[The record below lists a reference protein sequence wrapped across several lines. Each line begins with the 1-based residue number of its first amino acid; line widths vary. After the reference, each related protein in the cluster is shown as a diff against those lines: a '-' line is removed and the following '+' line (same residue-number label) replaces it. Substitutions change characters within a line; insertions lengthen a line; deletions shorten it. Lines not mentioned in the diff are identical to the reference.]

1 LGVAEEETKVPR
13 EAASDL
19 EKLADRLLG
28 AIEDLGGPDADDLNE
43 ALPAFVDQAV
53 SFVRRYH
60 RLEIDLQ
67 TPAPEEPVLFVAN
80 HGFGGIFDL
89 NVMAS
94 NAALEDLDLDR
105 PVIFL
110 THQLAWTLG
119 VGRVIE
125 HLGARP
131 ASTESAEAAFAEGS
145 HVMVFPGG
153 DVEAAKS
160 FSHRNEVIFGGRSGF
175 ARLAMEQKVPIIP
188 IVTAGAGESLL
199 VLSDG
204 KSLAKK
210 LKLDKLLRLKALP
223 VSLSFPWGLSVGAV
237 GQLPYL
243 PLPTKLRTTVLPKMT
258 PKKGEEAAE
267 FAGRVQT
274 AMQDAMTEMTAN
286 RRPLLG

>member
-1 LGVAEEETKVPR
+1 VSDEEAKVPR
-13 EAASDL
+13 ESATEL
-19 EKLADRLLG
+19 QKLADRLLG
-28 AIEDLGGPDADDLNE
+28 AIEDLGGPDSDDLDE
-43 ALPAFVDQAV
+43 ALPEFLNQAV

-67 TPAPEEPVLFVAN
+67 AAAPKEPVLFVAN

-105 PVIFL
+105 PVTFL
-110 THQLAWTLG
+110 VHQLAWTLG

-125 HLGARP
+125 HMGARP
-131 ASTESAEAAFAEGS
+131 ASVESATEAFANGN

-153 DVEAAKS
+153 DIEAAKS
-160 FSHRNEVIFGGRSGF
+160 FAHRNEVIFGGRTGF
-175 ARLAMEQKVPIIP
+175 ARLAIDQKVPIIP

-210 LKLDKLLRLKALP
+210 LKLDKLLRIKALP

-243 PLPTKLRTTVLPKMT
+243 PLPTKLRTTVLPAMK
-258 PKKGEEAAE
+258 PKKGEDAE
-267 FAGRVQT
+267 RFAGRVHT
-274 AMQDAMTEMTAN
+274 AMQDAMTAMTAK
-286 RRPLLG
+286 RKPILG

>member
-1 LGVAEEETKVPR
+1 MSDEETKVPR

-28 AIEDLGGPDADDLNE
+28 AIEDIGGPDAEDLDE
-43 ALPAFVDQAV
+43 VLPAFLDQAV
-53 SFVRRYH
+53 SFVRRYN

-67 TPAPEEPVLFVAN
+67 TPTPTEPVLFVAN

-89 NVMAS
+89 NVMAA

-105 PVIFL
+105 PVNFL

-125 HLGARP
+125 HMGARP
-131 ASTESAEAAFAEGS
+131 ASNESAVEAFAEGN

-153 DVEAAKS
+153 DIEAAKS

-175 ARLAMEQKVPIIP
+175 ARLAMEQKVPIVP
-188 IVTAGAGESLL
+188 IVTSGAGESLL

-204 KSLAKK
+204 KNLAKK

-223 VSLSFPWGLSVGAV
+223 ISLSFPWGLSVGAV

-243 PLPTKLRTTVLPKMT
+243 PLPTKLRTTVLPAMK
-258 PKKGEEAAE
+258 PKKGEKAE
-267 FAGRVQT
+267 KFAERVQN
-274 AMQDAMTEMTAN
+274 AMQDSMTAMTAN
-286 RRPLLG
+286 RKPLLG

>member
-1 LGVAEEETKVPR
+1 MSDEEARVPR

-28 AIEDLGGPDADDLNE
+28 AIEDLGGPDAEDLDE
-43 ALPAFVDQAV
+43 ALPAFLDQAV
-53 SFVRRYH
+53 SFVRRYN

-67 TPAPEEPVLFVAN
+67 ASSPKEPVLFVAN

-89 NVMAS
+89 NVMAA

-105 PVIFL
+105 PVNFL

-125 HLGARP
+125 HMGARP
-131 ASTESAEAAFAEGS
+131 ASNESAVEAFAEGN

-153 DVEAAKS
+153 DIEAAKS

-175 ARLAMEQKVPIIP
+175 ARLAMEQKVPIVP

-204 KSLAKK
+204 KNLAKK

-223 VSLSFPWGLSVGAV
+223 ISLSFPWGLSVGAV

-243 PLPTKLRTTVLPKMT
+243 PLPTKLRTTVLPEMT
-258 PKKGEEAAE
+258 PERNEDAAG

-274 AMQDAMTEMTAN
+274 AMQDAMTAMTAN
-286 RRPLLG
+286 RKPLLG

>member
-1 LGVAEEETKVPR
+1 MSDEETRVPR

-28 AIEDLGGPDADDLNE
+28 AIEDLGGPDAEDLNE
-43 ALPAFVDQAV
+43 ALPAFLDQAV
-53 SFVRRYH
+53 SFVRRYN
-60 RLEIDLQ
+60 RLEVDLQ
-67 TPAPEEPVLFVAN
+67 AVSPKEPVLFVAN

-125 HLGARP
+125 HMGARP
-131 ASTESAEAAFAEGS
+131 ASNESAVEAFANGS

-153 DVEAAKS
+153 DIEAAKS

-175 ARLAMEQKVPIIP
+175 ARLAIEQRVPIIP

-204 KSLAKK
+204 KNLAKK
-210 LKLDKLLRLKALP
+210 LKLDKLLRIKALP

-243 PLPTKLRTTVLPKMT
+243 PLPTKLRTTVLPAMK
-258 PKKGEEAAE
+258 PKKGEDATG
-267 FAGRVQT
+267 FADRVQT
-274 AMQDAMTEMTAN
+274 AMQDAMTTMTAN
-286 RRPLLG
+286 RKPVLG